1 MTATFARPTA
11 FGPESPL
18 YRPPAHFLRGCLGRF
33 ATGVAVVSFA
43 ERGSPTGTSNYRGV
57 TVNSFTSVSIDPPLI
72 LIALQRTV
80 PSHDL
85 LRGRSFTVNVL
96 GAEQRDLAVRF
107 AGGKQGQH
115 SAGRPRPSLQPTW
128 TDGEHAPR
136 LAGSL
141 CYFECTP
148 WAEYDGGDHTL
159 FLGEVRHFDY
169 RDGDVLGFVNG
180 QFTLIPQSVPGQEAL
195 L

>member
-1 MTATFARPTA
+1 MTPTFAQSPA
-11 FGPESPL
+11 FGPDSPL

-33 ATGVAVVSFA
+33 ATGVAVVSFTQP
-43 ERGSPTGTSNYRGV
+43 GGHRGV
-57 TVNSFTSVSIDPPLI
+57 TVNSFTSVSMNPPLI
-72 LIALQRTV
+72 LVALQRTV
-80 PSHDL
+80 PSHGL
-85 LRGRSFTVNVL
+85 VQGRCFTVNVL
-96 GAEQRDLAVRF
+96 GAEQLEFAVHF
-107 AGGKQGQH
+107 AGK
-115 SAGRPRPSLQPTW
+115 PRPSLQPDW
-128 TDGEHAPR
+128 TEGEHAPR

-169 RDGDVLGFVNG
+169 RDGDALGFVNG
-180 QFTLIPQSVPGQEAL
+180 QFTVIPQSVPGHEAL

>member
-1 MTATFARPTA
+1 MPATFAQSPP
-11 FGPESPL
+11 FGPDSPL
-18 YRPPAHFLRGCLGRF
+18 YRPPVHFLRGSLGRF

-43 ERGSPTGTSNYRGV
+43 VPNSSPAGAGKYRGV
-57 TVNSFTSVSIDPPLI
+57 TVNSFTSVSMNPPLI
-72 LIALQRTV
+72 LVALQRTV

-85 LRGRSFTVNVL
+85 LRGRRFTVNVL
-96 GAEQRDLAVRF
+96 GAEQRELALHF
-107 AGGKQGQH
+107 AGK
-115 SAGRPRPSLQPTW
+115 PRASLQPAW
-128 TDGEHAPR
+128 TEGEHAPR

-159 FLGEVRHFDY
+159 FLGEVQHFDY
-169 RDGDVLGFVNG
+169 RDGDALGFVNG
-180 QFTLIPQSVPGQEAL
+180 QFTLIPQSVPGHEVL